1 MTVTPEQIVEYLV
14 ATKIRRYDYIN
25 ATDEDP
31 NDGVFVIGGDMFITA
46 LVNCGGD
53 FNEAAS
59 TYNKDMST
67 LWNNFYT
74 ALFAMTTTDL
84 ATYTATRTYFIGA
97 FESDYPTTDDEDFA
111 KQKEIYAIIYQ
122 AVVFCWLY
130 ELYARVESE
139 KHAEDKKEACRKL
152 IYDVVGKAAISP
164 TLSNE
169 LDNNSSAG
177 NNVSAAAAVQVGDQ
191 SSAILTGFFDFF
203 EDLED

>member
-1 MTVTPEQIVEYLV
+1 MTVTPELIVEYLV
-14 ATKIRRYDYIN
+14 KNTIRRYDYIN

-31 NDGVFVIGGDMFITA
+31 NNGIFVQGGNMFMTA
-46 LVNCGGD
+46 LTVCSGD

-67 LWNNFYT
+67 LWNNFHD
-74 ALFAMTTTDL
+74 ALFAMVEADL
-84 ATYTATRTYFIGA
+84 ASYSTIRSYFIAA
-97 FESDYPTTDDEDFA
+97 FESDYPSTANEDFA
-111 KQKEIYAIIYQ
+111 KQREIYNLIYQ
-122 AVVFCWLY
+122 AIVFCWLY

-139 KHAEDKKEACRKL
+139 KHAEDKKESCKKL
-152 IYDVVGKAAISP
+152 LYDVVGKAAISP

-177 NNVSAAAAVQVGDQ
+177 NNVSAAAAVEVGDQ
-191 SSAILTGFFDFF
+191 STTILTGFFDFF

>member
-1 MTVTPEQIVEYLV
+1 MAE
-14 ATKIRRYDYIN
+14 
-25 ATDEDP
+25 
-31 NDGVFVIGGDMFITA
+31 
-46 LVNCGGD
+46 
-53 FNEAAS
+53 
-59 TYNKDMST
+59 
-67 LWNNFYT
+67 
-74 ALFAMTTTDL
+74 TDL

-111 KQKEIYAIIYQ
+111 KLKEIYAIIYQ
-122 AVVFCWLY
+122 AVIYRWLY

-139 KHAEDKKEACRKL
+139 KHAEDKKEACIKL

-177 NNVSAAAAVQVGDQ
+177 NNVSAAAAVEVGDQ

-203 EDLED
+203 TDLED

>member
-1 MTVTPEQIVEYLV
+1 MTVTPDKIVEYLV
-14 ATKIRRYDYIN
+14 TTKLRRYDYIN

-31 NDGVFVIGGDMFITA
+31 NDGVFAIGGDLFITA
-46 LVNCGGD
+46 LINCGGD

-74 ALFAMTTTDL
+74 ALFAMAESDL
-84 ATYTATRTYFIGA
+84 ATYTATRSYLITA

-111 KQKEIYAIIYQ
+111 KQKEIYALIYQ
-122 AVVFCWLY
+122 AIIMRWLY

-139 KHAEDKKEACRKL
+139 KHAEDKKEDSRKL

-177 NNVSAAAAVQVGDQ
+177 NNVSAAAAVELGDQ